1 MYYNMGP
8 SDAPTILMY
17 LINLLIIACRFEIV
31 IFFLHEKILLILSM
45 HMNATHKQRYLRKGL
60 DGLKVIVS
68 MLSVSYSVRVSYLV

>member
-45 HMNATHKQRYLRKGL
+45 HMNATHKQRY
-60 DGLKVIVS
+60 
-68 MLSVSYSVRVSYLV
+68 